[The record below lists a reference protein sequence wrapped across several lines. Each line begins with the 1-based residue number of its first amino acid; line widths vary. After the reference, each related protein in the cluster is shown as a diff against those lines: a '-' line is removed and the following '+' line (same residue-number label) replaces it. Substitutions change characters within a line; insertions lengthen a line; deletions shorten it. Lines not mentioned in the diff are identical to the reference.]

1 MTLNDTTNEQGLY
14 QDALYLTGANTAT
27 FTIKDFTRL
36 ANQAQ
41 NRVVSLIQEND
52 RRWKWA
58 DSNNGTRDIG
68 VTNIVSG
75 QDNYTMEVYH
85 LKIREIR
92 VLNKNG
98 EWKTLTSKDRRLM
111 TDTEK
116 NASGEPESYDVD
128 GNSLML
134 YPTPD
139 YSATSGLEIHYQ
151 GTPDDFE
158 ATDTTKEP
166 GFCPLFH
173 RLVSLYPSQ
182 DWLLANSTAQ
192 NPMTH
197 KINNVENLINKMEY
211 SLVEHY
217 RSRDED
223 EAPKFYLKRTYRN
236 NGLNL

>member
-1 MTLNDTTNEQGLY
+1 MEFNLTESGLY
-14 QDALYLTGANTAT
+14 QDALYLTGANTST
-27 FTIKDFTRL
+27 FTIEDFTRF

-41 NRVVSLIQEND
+41 SRAVSLIQEND
-52 RRWKWA
+52 RKWKWA
-58 DSNNGTRDIG
+58 DSNNNTRDIG
-68 VTNIVSG
+68 QTNIVAN

-85 LKIREIR
+85 LKIKEIR
-92 VLNKNG
+92 VMGKQG
-98 EWKTLTSKDRRLM
+98 DWKTLTAKDRRAM

-116 NASGEPESYDVD
+116 NSTGEPESYDLD
-128 GNSLML
+128 GNSIML

-139 YSATSGLEIHYQ
+139 YSYTGGLEVHYQ
-151 GTPDDFE
+151 NEPEKFTK
-158 ATDTTKEP
+158 TDTIKKP

-173 RLVSLYPSQ
+173 RLVSLYSSI
-182 DWLLANSTAQ
+182 DWLISNTTAT
-192 NPMTH
+192 NPLTH
-197 KINNVENLINKMEY
+197 KINNVNNLINKMEF

>member
-1 MTLNDTTNEQGLY
+1 MEFNDTINEQGLY
-14 QDALYLTGANTAT
+14 QDALYLTGANSTT
-27 FTIKDFTRL
+27 FTIKDFTRFS
-36 ANQAQ
+36 NEAQ
-41 NRVVSLIQEND
+41 NRAVSLIQEND
-52 RRWKWA
+52 RKWKWA

-85 LKIREIR
+85 LKIKEVR
-92 VLNKNG
+92 VLDKNG
-98 EWKTLTSKDRRLM
+98 EWKTLTPKDRRLM

-116 NASGEPESYDVD
+116 NASGNPVSYDVD

-139 YSATSGLEIHYQ
+139 YSATAGLEIHYQ
-151 GTPDDFE
+151 GQPDKFNIS
-158 ATDTTKEP
+158 DTTKKP

-173 RLVSLYPSQ
+173 RLVSLYSSL
-182 DWLLANSTAQ
+182 DWLNGNSTAQ

-197 KINNVENLINKMEY
+197 KINNVEILIDKMEY
-211 SLVEHY
+211 SLIEHY

-223 EAPKFYLKRTYRN
+223 EAPKFFLKRKYRN